1 MYEFEEG
8 KIVFSEYNGTWHLQA
23 YSTARYNDIGK
34 YSDEIYTLPSTV
46 PAYSTG
52 IRNLYVKSIA
62 REVESI
68 LKDESGIRGR
78 WVSTRLLFRQIESA
92 FTDLAVQQHTHPSF
106 LGRQNNT
113 MCTYQN

>member
-1 MYEFEEG
+1 M
-8 KIVFSEYNGTWHLQA
+8 
-23 YSTARYNDIGK
+23 
-34 YSDEIYTLPSTV
+34 

-78 WVSTRLLFRQIESA
+78 WVSKRLLFRQIESA
-92 FTDLAVQQHTHPSF
+92 FTDLAVQQHAHPSF

>member
-8 KIVFSEYNGTWHLQA
+8 KIVFSEYNGTWHLQ
-23 YSTARYNDIGK
+23 
-34 YSDEIYTLPSTV
+34 
-46 PAYSTG
+46 AYSTG

-78 WVSTRLLFRQIESA
+78 WVSKRLLFRQIESA
-92 FTDLAVQQHTHPSF
+92 FTDLAVQQHAHPSF